1 MSKIII
7 AALLGAAVMAAVLIL
22 GGVVSGA
29 YNAARRQRSD
39 EESTITTM
47 AQVMHLAIQ
56 KSPTGVVV
64 VDISRDLILSN
75 SMAHKLGLVYE
86 RRLNDVGWE
95 AAEKVFDSQEDQE
108 LTLVLPS
115 RRAGA
120 PDTIVRCQLTPLSL
134 VDDRFVVIYAADV
147 SEQARMEAARRDF
160 VANVSHELKTP
171 VGAIS
176 LLVEA
181 LNEAT
186 DDPVA
191 VRHFSESLTQESKRM
206 STMITELIS
215 LSKLQGAEPLPDMS
229 PVKVEEIVQAAVRR
243 NQMLAEQAGIEIT
256 VDCESELVVEGER
269 SLLITAV
276 SNLISN
282 AINYSPEATPV
293 SVTAVAEDNDTVAI
307 RVTDRGI
314 GISQANQKRIF
325 ERFFRADKARSR
337 ATGGTGLGLAI
348 VKHVAANHKGTVK
361 LWSRLGTGSTF
372 TIELP
377 LMDKTGSASNDGDV
391 SARLPIGHTPP
402 AGKLVAKKNA
412 QRGTGKTRGKDK
424 DSQNKD
430 SKEGMK

>member
-29 YNAARRQRSD
+29 YNAARRQKSD
-39 EESTITTM
+39 EESSITTM

-95 AAEKVFDSQEDQE
+95 AALKVFDSQEDQE

-120 PDTIVRCQLTPLSL
+120 PDTIVLCQLTPLSL

-229 PVKVEEIVQAAVRR
+229 PVKVEEIVQGAVRR
-243 NQMLAEQAGIEIT
+243 NQMLSEQSGIEIT
-256 VDCESELVVEGER
+256 VDCEPDLVVEGER

-293 SVTAVAEDNDTVAI
+293 SVTAVQEDNDTVAI

-377 LMDKTGSASNDGDV
+377 LMEKNGSASNDGDV

-402 AGKLVAKKNA
+402 AGKISAKKNA

>member
-29 YNAARRQRSD
+29 YNAARRQKSD
-39 EESTITTM
+39 EESSITTM

-95 AAEKVFDSQEDQE
+95 AALKVFDSQEDQE

-120 PDTIVRCQLTPLSL
+120 PDTIVLCQLTPLSL

-229 PVKVEEIVQAAVRR
+229 PVKVEEIVQGAVRR
-243 NQMLAEQAGIEIT
+243 NQMLSEQSGIEIT
-256 VDCESELVVEGER
+256 VDCEPDLVVEGER

-293 SVTAVAEDNDTVAI
+293 SVTAVKEDNDTVAI

-377 LMDKTGSASNDGDV
+377 LMEKNGSASNDGDV

-402 AGKLVAKKNA
+402 AGKISAKKNA

>member
-7 AALLGAAVMAAVLIL
+7 AALIGAAVMAAVLII
-22 GGVVSGA
+22 GGAVTGA
-29 YNAARRQRSD
+29 YNRARRQKND
-39 EESTITTM
+39 AESAITTM

-75 SMAHKLGLVYE
+75 SQAHKLGLVYE
-86 RRLNDVGWE
+86 RHLNDVGWE
-95 AAEKVFDSQEDQE
+95 AALKVFDSQEDQE
-108 LTLVLPS
+108 LTLVLPA

-120 PDTIVRCQLTPLSL
+120 PDTIVHCQVTPLSL
-134 VDDRFVVIYAADV
+134 VDDRFVVIYARDV

-171 VGAIS
+171 VGAMS

-191 VRHFSESLTQESKRM
+191 VKHFSESLAQESKRM

-229 PVKVEEIVQAAVRR
+229 PVKVDEIVAGAVRR
-243 NQMLAEQAGIEIT
+243 NEMLSDQAGIEIT
-256 VDCESELVVEGER
+256 VDCEPNLVVEGDR
-269 SLLITAV
+269 NLLITAV

-293 SVTAVAEDNDTVAI
+293 SVTAVKEGDDTVAI

-377 LMDKTGSASNDGDV
+377 LLDQKGAESAKETTAAGLKKLGKGPSATQTGSS
-391 SARLPIGHTPP
+391 P
-402 AGKLVAKKNA
+402 KA
-412 QRGTGKTRGKDK
+412 QRGAGKSRGKD
-424 DSQNKD
+424 KD

>member
-1 MSKIII
+1 
-7 AALLGAAVMAAVLIL
+7 MAAVLIL

-39 EESTITTM
+39 EESSITTM

-120 PDTIVRCQLTPLSL
+120 PDMIVRCQLTPLSL

-256 VDCESELVVEGER
+256 VDCEPELVVEGDR

-293 SVTAVAEDNDTVAI
+293 SVTAVTEDNDTVAI

-402 AGKLVAKKNA
+402 AGKLVAKKSA

>member
-1 MSKIII
+1 
-7 AALLGAAVMAAVLIL
+7 MAAVLIL

-39 EESTITTM
+39 EESSITTM

-108 LTLVLPS
+108 LTLVLSS

-256 VDCESELVVEGER
+256 VDCERELVVEGER

-293 SVTAVAEDNDTVAI
+293 SVTAVKEDNDTVAI

-412 QRGTGKTRGKDK
+412 QRGTGKSRGKDK

>member
-1 MSKIII
+1 
-7 AALLGAAVMAAVLIL
+7 MAAVLIL

-29 YNAARRQRSD
+29 YNAARRQKSD
-39 EESTITTM
+39 EESSITTM

-108 LTLVLPS
+108 LTLVLSS

-256 VDCESELVVEGER
+256 VDCERELVVEGER

-293 SVTAVAEDNDTVAI
+293 SVTAVKEDNDTVAI

-391 SARLPIGHTPP
+391 SARLPIGRTPP

-412 QRGTGKTRGKDK
+412 QRGTGKSRGKDK

>member
-29 YNAARRQRSD
+29 YNAARRQKSD
-39 EESTITTM
+39 EESSITTM

-95 AAEKVFDSQEDQE
+95 AALKVFDSQEDQE

-120 PDTIVRCQLTPLSL
+120 PDTIVLCQLTPLSL

-229 PVKVEEIVQAAVRR
+229 PVKVEEIVQGAVRR
-243 NQMLAEQAGIEIT
+243 NQMLSEQAGIEIT
-256 VDCESELVVEGER
+256 VDCEPDLVVEGER

-293 SVTAVAEDNDTVAI
+293 SVTAVKEDNDTVAI

-377 LMDKTGSASNDGDV
+377 LMEKNGSASNDGDV

-402 AGKLVAKKNA
+402 AGKIAAKKNA

>member
-39 EESTITTM
+39 EESSITTM

-108 LTLVLPS
+108 LTLVLSS

-256 VDCESELVVEGER
+256 VDCERELVVEGER

-293 SVTAVAEDNDTVAI
+293 SVTAVKEDNDTVAI

-391 SARLPIGHTPP
+391 SARLPIGRTPP

-412 QRGTGKTRGKDK
+412 QRGTGKSRGKDK

>member
-29 YNAARRQRSD
+29 YNAARRQKSD
-39 EESTITTM
+39 EESSITTM

-108 LTLVLPS
+108 LTLVLSS

-256 VDCESELVVEGER
+256 VDCERELVVEGER

-293 SVTAVAEDNDTVAI
+293 SVTAVKEDNDTVAI

-391 SARLPIGHTPP
+391 SARLPIGRTPP

-412 QRGTGKTRGKDK
+412 QRGTGKSRGKDK

>member
-1 MSKIII
+1 
-7 AALLGAAVMAAVLIL
+7 MAAVLIL

-29 YNAARRQRSD
+29 YNAARRQKSD
-39 EESTITTM
+39 EESSITTM

-95 AAEKVFDSQEDQE
+95 AALKVFDSQEDQE

-120 PDTIVRCQLTPLSL
+120 PDTIVLCQLTPLSL

-229 PVKVEEIVQAAVRR
+229 PVKVEEIVQGAVRR
-243 NQMLAEQAGIEIT
+243 NQMLSEQAGIEIT
-256 VDCESELVVEGER
+256 VDCEPDLVVEGER

-293 SVTAVAEDNDTVAI
+293 SVTAVKEDNDTVAI

-314 GISQANQKRIF
+314 GISQVNQKRIF

-377 LMDKTGSASNDGDV
+377 LMEKNGSASNDGDV

-402 AGKLVAKKNA
+402 AGKISAKKNA

>member
-1 MSKIII
+1 
-7 AALLGAAVMAAVLIL
+7 
-22 GGVVSGA
+22 
-29 YNAARRQRSD
+29 
-39 EESTITTM
+39 
-47 AQVMHLAIQ
+47 
-56 KSPTGVVV
+56 
-64 VDISRDLILSN
+64 
-75 SMAHKLGLVYE
+75 
-86 RRLNDVGWE
+86 
-95 AAEKVFDSQEDQE
+95 
-108 LTLVLPS
+108 
-115 RRAGA
+115 
-120 PDTIVRCQLTPLSL
+120 
-134 VDDRFVVIYAADV
+134 
-147 SEQARMEAARRDF
+147 
-160 VANVSHELKTP
+160 
-171 VGAIS
+171 
-176 LLVEA
+176 
-181 LNEAT
+181 
-186 DDPVA
+186 
-191 VRHFSESLTQESKRM
+191 M

-256 VDCESELVVEGER
+256 VDCEPELVVEGER

-424 DSQNKD
+424 DSLNKD

>member
-1 MSKIII
+1 
-7 AALLGAAVMAAVLIL
+7 MAAVLIL

-29 YNAARRQRSD
+29 YNAARRQKSD
-39 EESTITTM
+39 EESSITTM

-95 AAEKVFDSQEDQE
+95 AALKVFDSQEDQE

-120 PDTIVRCQLTPLSL
+120 PDTIVLCQLTPLSL

-229 PVKVEEIVQAAVRR
+229 PVKVEEIVQGAVRR
-243 NQMLAEQAGIEIT
+243 NQMLSEQSGIEIT
-256 VDCESELVVEGER
+256 VDCEPDLVVEGER

-293 SVTAVAEDNDTVAI
+293 SVTAVKEDNDTVAI

-377 LMDKTGSASNDGDV
+377 LMEKNGSASNDGDV

-402 AGKLVAKKNA
+402 AGKISAKKNA